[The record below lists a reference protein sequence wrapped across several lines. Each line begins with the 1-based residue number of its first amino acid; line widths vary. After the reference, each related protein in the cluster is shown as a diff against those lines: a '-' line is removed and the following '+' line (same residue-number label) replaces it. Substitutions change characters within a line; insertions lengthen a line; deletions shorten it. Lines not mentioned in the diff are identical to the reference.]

1 MKNHPRTALLILNIL
16 LFGAAVFFF
25 VHGIQKT
32 SASGSYDDGLSQV
45 DPDTIYLTDSHVTV
59 SFSDVILAKQNE
71 TRKLIVSTQEAT
83 VSATLQNSLIE
94 ALNLDILKKDQTIT
108 YTGKGYFVVD
118 LSTIGTDDIVTDD
131 RAKTVTLKIGHAYL
145 EDIDIDP
152 NQMIIGETKESLLN
166 RGAIKMTVQ
175 DLNTV
180 EKTIR
185 SKLEESFNTVEN
197 GQLADDNALKMVKE
211 VYEPV
216 IKAVD
221 DNYNLQVSFR

>member
-1 MKNHPRTALLILNIL
+1 MKKHYPLALLLLNIL
-16 LFGAAVFFF
+16 LLGTAVFFF
-25 VHGIQKT
+25 IHGMQKPT
-32 SASGSYDDGLSQV
+32 AADAYQDGLTQI
-45 DPDTIYLTDSHVTV
+45 DPDTIHLADSQVTV

-83 VSATLQNSLIE
+83 VSANLENNLIE

-118 LSTIGTDDIVTDD
+118 LSTIGSEDIVTDD
-131 RAKTVTLKIGHAYL
+131 RAKTVTVKIGHAYL

-152 NQMIIGETKESLLN
+152 NQMVIGETKESLLN

-175 DLNTV
+175 DLNTI

-197 GQLADDNALKMVKE
+197 GQLADDNALQMVKE

-216 IKAVD
+216 VKAVD
-221 DNYNLQVSFR
+221 DSYTLQVSFR